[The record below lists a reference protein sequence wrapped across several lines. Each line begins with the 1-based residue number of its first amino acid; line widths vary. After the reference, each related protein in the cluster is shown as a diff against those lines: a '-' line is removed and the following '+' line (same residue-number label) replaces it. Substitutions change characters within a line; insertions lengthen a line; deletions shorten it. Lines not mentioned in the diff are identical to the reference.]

1 MLDQGF
7 VLDLV
12 LLTKQ
17 PLHQSPIFSFE
28 GVDPAVAGG
37 EYALREM
44 KFEGERMKYP
54 LMADPLWAGTDDP
67 ATVDVR
73 VKKTF
78 WWEPFW
84 ISTTFS
90 DKQIDLPFR
99 QDRYGKALCRCL
111 PC

>member
-67 ATVDVR
+67 ANGRRAGEEDILVGAVLDIDDV
-73 VKKTF
+73 F
-78 WWEPFW
+78 G
-84 ISTTFS
+84 
-90 DKQIDLPFR
+90 QA
-99 QDRYGKALCRCL
+99 DRFAVQTGSVWKGAV
-111 PC
+111 